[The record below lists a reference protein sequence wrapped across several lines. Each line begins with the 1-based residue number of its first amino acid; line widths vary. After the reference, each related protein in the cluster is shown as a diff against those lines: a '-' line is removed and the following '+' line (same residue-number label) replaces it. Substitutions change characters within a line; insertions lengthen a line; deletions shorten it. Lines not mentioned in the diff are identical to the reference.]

1 MKTNSH
7 TYEKIAADYR
17 LWQEFVDPHHQMTQ
31 AEFDAL
37 TTEQKVEIQI
47 AAFGNRDS
55 WPCAMVNLEG

>member
-1 MKTNSH
+1 MH

-37 TTEQKVEIQI
+37 TTEQKVQIQV
-47 AAFGNRDS
+47 AAFGIDQTVLSSAN
-55 WPCAMVNLEG
+55 E